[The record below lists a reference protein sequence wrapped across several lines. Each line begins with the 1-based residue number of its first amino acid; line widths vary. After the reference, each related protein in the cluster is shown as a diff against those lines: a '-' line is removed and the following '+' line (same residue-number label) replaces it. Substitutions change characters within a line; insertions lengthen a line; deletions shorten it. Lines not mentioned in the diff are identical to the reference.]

1 MPDPPPLSSEDVSP
15 TGPAAD
21 ARPSADLPEIDA
33 ADVLAS
39 ISDAFFA
46 LDDTWR
52 FTYVND
58 QAVALLDRSRE
69 DLLGKS
75 VWDEFPEA
83 VGGPFWH
90 AYHRA
95 AETQEAV
102 QFDSPYD
109 PLGRHFAVRA
119 FPFDGGLTVYFTD
132 VTEARRT
139 EAALRES
146 ERQLRQLTESLPQL
160 VWTTTPEGYH
170 DYFNDRWYAYT
181 GMPRPDE
188 PGGENQGGSQ
198 GFRWADYVHPD
209 DLDAAGARW
218 AHSLATGEPYEVEYR
233 FRRAADGAYRW
244 FIGRA
249 DPLRAPGGQILRWFG
264 TCTDID
270 DQKRA
275 ELALRQSEARLQLA
289 LEGGGI
295 GSWEW
300 DTARDV
306 LVHDDIAGRLWGVG
320 PEGMPSSE
328 AFFEIVHPDDLP
340 GLQTALAT
348 AVDGGE
354 TYDAEFRVFLPG
366 GRVRWL
372 AARGRMVPD
381 GRGGG
386 RIYGFNFDVTERRQ
400 QEEAL
405 RQKNAEMER
414 FAYTVSHDLK
424 SPLVTITGFLGL
436 LKGYVAAGQV
446 EKADQ
451 ALARVLGAADRM
463 GRLIE
468 DLLVL
473 SRSGRTSGDPEPV
486 DLDEVAGRL
495 ADELAVRARP
505 TGGTIEVRRPLGVL
519 LADRQRVEEALENL
533 LANAVRYGLGGG
545 GSRVVVRSEP
555 APSGGLRLAVEDDG
569 PGVPEAYRDRVFGL
583 FQRLGTDGGGTGVGL
598 AVVARVMEVMGGQA
612 RVESAGGPPER
623 EGARFVLD
631 VPPHAVHALP
641 AEDD

>member
-1 MPDPPPLSSEDVSP
+1 MPPVPPPSAEGARPPGSEA
-15 TGPAAD
+15 GPA
-21 ARPSADLPEIDA
+21 IDA

-46 LDDTWR
+46 LDAEWR

-58 QAVALLDRSRE
+58 QAVALLDRERA

-83 VGGPFWH
+83 VGGPFWQ

-95 AETQEAV
+95 VETREAV
-102 QFDSPYD
+102 QFDAPYD
-109 PLGRHFAVRA
+109 PLGRHFSVRA
-119 FPFDGGLTVYFTD
+119 FPFDGGITVYFTD
-132 VTEARRT
+132 VSEARRT

-160 VWTTTPEGYH
+160 VWTTTPDGYH
-170 DYFNDRWYAYT
+170 DYFNERWYAYT

-188 PGGENQGGSQ
+188 PGGENRGGAQ

-209 DLDAAGARW
+209 DLDAAAARW

-233 FRRAADGAYRW
+233 FRRADDGAYRW

-249 DPLRAPGGQILRWFG
+249 DPLRAPDGQILRWFG

-320 PEGMPSSE
+320 PEGMPSAE
-328 AFFEIVHPDDLP
+328 TFFEIVHPDDLP
-340 GLQTALAT
+340 GLREALAE
-348 AVDGGE
+348 AVERGGR
-354 TYDAEFRVFLPG
+354 YDAEFRIFLPN

-386 RIYGFNFDVTERRQ
+386 RLYGFNFDVTERRQ

-436 LKGYVAAGQV
+436 LQGHLAAGRA
-446 EKADQ
+446 EKAEQ

-473 SRSGRTSGDPEPV
+473 SRSGRTSGDPAPV
-486 DLDEVAGRL
+486 DLDAVAGRL
-495 ADELAVRARP
+495 ADEMAVRAEKA
-505 TGGTIEVRRPLGVL
+505 GGAVEVRGPLGVL

-555 APSGGLRLAVEDDG
+555 APSGGLRLVVEDDG
-569 PGVPEAYRDRVFGL
+569 PGVPEAYRDRVFDL
-583 FQRLGTDGGGTGVGL
+583 FQRLDTEGEGTGVGL
-598 AVVARVMEVMGGQA
+598 AVVARVMEVMGGEA
-612 RVESAGGPPER
+612 RVEGAGGPPGR
-623 EGARFVLD
+623 EGARFVLE
-631 VPPHAVHALP
+631 VPPHAVHSTP
-641 AEDD
+641 ADLAATSGP